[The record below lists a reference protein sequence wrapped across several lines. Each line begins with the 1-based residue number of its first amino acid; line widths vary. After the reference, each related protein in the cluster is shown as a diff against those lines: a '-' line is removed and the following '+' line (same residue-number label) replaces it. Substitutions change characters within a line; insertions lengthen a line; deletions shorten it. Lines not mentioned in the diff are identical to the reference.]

1 MNKKVIVAAGA
12 LALLLTGCDQLCQG
26 PKTKTALVTEK
37 DKYSY
42 ALGAHFGN
50 QAQFQLVARD
60 SIDLDLDLF
69 IQAFVERYKQD
80 SAKYLMADSTIFQTL
95 TELSQSRQAEKARK
109 DSVAAAENKAKGEAF
124 LAQNKTAE
132 GVVTT
137 ESGLQYKVI
146 TEGTGVTPSDTD
158 VVKVHYTGTLLDGTK
173 FDSSVDRGEPLEF
186 PIGAVIPGWTEML
199 KLMKV
204 GEKVT
209 AWIPSDLAYGPRG
222 RGPQI
227 PGNSMLIFE
236 MELIDTHAPGAP
248 SNAIAAAEP
257 AKEEAKAEPAKAEA
271 KPAEKA
277 APAAAPAAAKAEA
290 KPAEKAA
297 PAAAPAA
304 AKAEAKPAAAAPAP
318 AAKPAAAPAKAEA
331 KPAAAAPAA
340 APKAAPAKAEAKPAA
355 AAPAP
360 AAKPAAAPAAKPAA
374 AAAPA
379 AQPAA
384 APAAKPAAAPAPA
397 AQPAAAPAAPA
408 AAQ

>member
-26 PKTKTALVTEK
+26 PKNKTALVTEK

-271 KPAEKA
+271 KPAAEKVAPAAAPAAAKAEPAKAEAKPAAEKAAPKA
-277 APAAAPAAAKAEA
+277 APAAAPAAAKAEPAKAEA
-290 KPAEKAA
+290 KPAAEKAAPKAA
-297 PAAAPAA
+297 PAAAPA
-304 AKAEAKPAAAAPAP
+304 AKAEAKPAAAAPA
-318 AAKPAAAPAKAEA
+318 A
-331 KPAAAAPAA
+331 KPAAAA
-340 APKAAPAKAEAKPAA
+340 
-355 AAPAP
+355 
-360 AAKPAAAPAAKPAA
+360 
-374 AAAPA
+374 
-379 AQPAA
+379 PAA
-384 APAAKPAAAPAPA
+384 APAAKPAAAPA
-397 AQPAAAPAAPA
+397 AAPAAPA
-408 AAQ
+408 AKPAAAAPAPAPAAAPAAAQ

>member
-146 TEGTGVTPSDTD
+146 TEGTGATPSDTD

-290 KPAEKAA
+290 KPAAPAAKAA
-297 PAAAPAA
+297 PAAAPA
-304 AKAEAKPAAAAPAP
+304 AKAEAKPAAAAPA
-318 AAKPAAAPAKAEA
+318 A

-340 APKAAPAKAEAKPAA
+340 KPAA
-355 AAPAP
+355 AAP
-360 AAKPAAAPAAKPAA
+360 AAKPAAAPAAAPAAPAAKPAA
-374 AAAPA
+374 AA
-379 AQPAA
+379 PAA
-384 APAAKPAAAPAPA
+384 APAAKPAAAPA
-397 AQPAAAPAAPA
+397 AAPAAPA
-408 AAQ
+408 AKPAAAAPAAAPAAKPEAKPAAAAPAAAQ

>member
-50 QAQFQLVARD
+50 QAQFQLVTRD

-109 DSVAAAENKAKGEAF
+109 DSIAAAENKAKGEAF

-146 TEGTGVTPSDTD
+146 TEGTGATPSDTD

-248 SNAIAAAEP
+248 SNAVAAAEP
-257 AKEEAKAEPAKAEA
+257 AKEEAKAEPAKE
-271 KPAEKA
+271 
-277 APAAAPAAAKAEA
+277 AEA

-304 AKAEAKPAAAAPAP
+304 AKAEAKPAAEKAAPKAAAPA
-318 AAKPAAAPAKAEA
+318 AKAEA
-331 KPAAAAPAA
+331 KPAAE
-340 APKAAPAKAEAKPAA
+340 APKAAA
-355 AAPAP
+355 
-360 AAKPAAAPAAKPAA
+360 PAAAPAAKTEAKP

-384 APAAKPAAAPAPA
+384 APAAAAPA
-397 AQPAAAPAAPA
+397 AQPAAPAAAPA

>member
-290 KPAEKAA
+290 KPA
-297 PAAAPAA
+297 
-304 AKAEAKPAAAAPAP
+304 AAAPAP

>member
-50 QAQFQLVARD
+50 QAHFQLVTRD

-69 IQAFVERYKQD
+69 IQAFVERYNQD
-80 SAKYLMADSTIFQTL
+80 SAKWLMADSVIFQTL
-95 TELSQSRQAEKARK
+95 TDLSQARQAEKAKK
-109 DSVAAAENKAKGEAF
+109 DSIAAANNKAAGEAF

-146 TEGTGVTPSDTD
+146 TEGTGATPVDGD
-158 VVKVHYTGTLLDGTK
+158 IVKVHYTGTLLDGTK

-227 PGNSMLIFE
+227 PGNSTLVFE
-236 MELIDTHAPGAP
+236 MELIDTRSADAP
-248 SNAIAAAEP
+248 AAAPAEP
-257 AKEEAKAEPAKAEA
+257 AKAEPAKAEA
-271 KPAEKA
+271 KPA
-277 APAAAPAAAKAEA
+277 
-290 KPAEKAA
+290 
-297 PAAAPAA
+297 A
-304 AKAEAKPAAAAPAP
+304 AKAEAKPAAA
-318 AAKPAAAPAKAEA
+318 KPAAKAEA

-340 APKAAPAKAEAKPAA
+340 A
-355 AAPAP
+355 AP
-360 AAKPAAAPAAKPAA
+360 AAQPAAT
-374 AAAPA
+374 APA

-384 APAAKPAAAPAPA
+384 AAPAA
-397 AQPAAAPAAPA
+397 AQPAAAAPA
-408 AAQ
+408 AN

>member
-227 PGNSMLIFE
+227 PGNSLLIFE

-277 APAAAPAAAKAEA
+277 AP
-290 KPAEKAA
+290 KAA

-304 AKAEAKPAAAAPAP
+304 KAEAKPAAEAP
-318 AAKPAAAPAKAEA
+318 KAAAPAV
-331 KPAAAAPAA
+331 APAA
-340 APKAAPAKAEAKPAA
+340 QPAAP
-355 AAPAP
+355 
-360 AAKPAAAPAAKPAA
+360 

-384 APAAKPAAAPAPA
+384 
-397 AQPAAAPAAPA
+397 PAAAPAA
-408 AAQ
+408 AQ

>member
-1 MNKKVIVAAGA
+1 MNKKFLIAAGA
-12 LALLLTGCDQLCQG
+12 LAFALTGCDQLCQG

-50 QAQFQLVARD
+50 QARFQLVTRD

-69 IQAFVERYKQD
+69 IQAFKERYNED
-80 SAKYLMADSTIFQTL
+80 SAHFLMNDSTIFQTL
-95 TELSQSRQAEKARK
+95 TDLSQARQAEKNKK
-109 DSVAAAENKAKGEAF
+109 DSLPAEANKAAGESF
-124 LAQNKTAE
+124 LAKNKTAE

-146 TEGTGVTPSDTD
+146 TEGTGATPADGD
-158 VVKVHYTGTLLDGTK
+158 IVKVHYTGTLLDGTK

-204 GEKVT
+204 GGKVT

-227 PGNSMLIFE
+227 PGNSLLVFE
-236 MELIDTHAPGAP
+236 MELIDTHAADAP
-248 SNAIAAAEP
+248 ATAEP
-257 AKEEAKAEPAKAEA
+257 AKPEAKKAEV
-271 KPAEKA
+271 K
-277 APAAAPAAAKAEA
+277 
-290 KPAEKAA
+290 
-297 PAAAPAA
+297 A
-304 AKAEAKPAAAAPAP
+304 AKAEAKPAAKPAAAPKAA
-318 AAKPAAAPAKAEA
+318 AAKPAAEAKPAEAAKPAAEAKPAEAPKAEA

-340 APKAAPAKAEAKPAA
+340 AA
-355 AAPAP
+355 
-360 AAKPAAAPAAKPAA
+360 
-374 AAAPA
+374 
-379 AQPAA
+379 
-384 APAAKPAAAPAPA
+384 
-397 AQPAAAPAAPA
+397 PAAAPAAPA

>member
-12 LALLLTGCDQLCQG
+12 LALLLTGCDQFCQEG
-26 PKTKTALVTEK
+26 PKTKTSLVTEK

-109 DSVAAAENKAKGEAF
+109 DSIAAAENKAKSEAF

-158 VVKVHYTGTLLDGTK
+158 IVKVHYTGTLLDGTK

-222 RGPQI
+222 RVPQI

-236 MELIDTHAPGAP
+236 MELIDSHAPGAP
-248 SNAIAAAEP
+248 SNAIAPAEPAKEEVKAEP

-271 KPAEKA
+271 KPA
-277 APAAAPAAAKAEA
+277 AAAKAEAKPAAAKAEA

-297 PAAAPAA
+297 PAAKPAA
-304 AKAEAKPAAAAPAP
+304 AKAEAKPAAAPAKTE
-318 AAKPAAAPAKAEA
+318 AKPA
-331 KPAAAAPAA
+331 AAAAPAA
-340 APKAAPAKAEAKPAA
+340 APAPAAEKPAA
-355 AAPAP
+355 P
-360 AAKPAAAPAAKPAA
+360 A

-384 APAAKPAAAPAPA
+384 APAAAPA
-397 AQPAAAPAAPA
+397 AQPAAPAAPA
-408 AAQ
+408 AAPAAAQ

>member
-50 QAQFQLVARD
+50 QAHFQLVTRD

-80 SAKYLMADSTIFQTL
+80 SLKYLMADSTIFQTL
-95 TELSQSRQAEKARK
+95 TELSQARQAEKVKK
-109 DSVAAAENKAKGEAF
+109 DSIAAAENKAKGEAF

-132 GVVTT
+132 GVITT

-146 TEGTGVTPSDTD
+146 TEGTGATPSDSD

-248 SNAIAAAEP
+248 SAAAEP
-257 AKEEAKAEPAKAEA
+257 AKEEAKAEPAAPAAKTEA
-271 KPAEKA
+271 KP
-277 APAAAPAAAKAEA
+277 AKAEA
-290 KPAEKAA
+290 KPV
-297 PAAAPAA
+297 
-304 AKAEAKPAAAAPAP
+304 AKAEAKPVAAP
-318 AAKPAAAPAKAEA
+318 KAEA

-340 APKAAPAKAEAKPAA
+340 QP
-355 AAPAP
+355 
-360 AAKPAAAPAAKPAA
+360 
-374 AAAPA
+374 AAPA

-384 APAAKPAAAPAPA
+384 APAAAEA
-397 AQPAAAPAAPA
+397 PAAAPAA
-408 AAQ
+408 AQ

>member
-1 MNKKVIVAAGA
+1 MNKKLLIAAGA
-12 LALLLTGCDQLCQG
+12 LAFALTGCDQLCQG

-50 QAQFQLVARD
+50 QARFQLVTRD

-69 IQAFVERYKQD
+69 IQAFKERYNED
-80 SAKYLMADSTIFQTL
+80 SAHFLMNDSTIFQTL
-95 TELSQSRQAEKARK
+95 TDLSQARQAEKNKK
-109 DSVAAAENKAKGEAF
+109 DSLAAEANKAAGEAF

-146 TEGTGVTPSDTD
+146 AEGTGATPADGD
-158 VVKVHYTGTLLDGTK
+158 IVKVHYTGKLLDGTK

-186 PIGAVIPGWTEML
+186 PISAVIPGWTEML

-227 PGNSMLIFE
+227 PGNSLLVFE
-236 MELIDTHAPGAP
+236 MELIDTHAADAP
-248 SNAIAAAEP
+248 AAEAP
-257 AKEEAKAEPAKAEA
+257 KAEAPKAEKKVAAKAAPKAEA
-271 KPAEKA
+271 KPAA
-277 APAAAPAAAKAEA
+277 A
-290 KPAEKAA
+290 KPAAE
-297 PAAAPAA
+297 APAA
-304 AKAEAKPAAAAPAP
+304 AKAEAKPAAAQ
-318 AAKPAAAPAKAEA
+318 PAAAPAAAKAET

-340 APKAAPAKAEAKPAA
+340 A
-355 AAPAP
+355 
-360 AAKPAAAPAAKPAA
+360 
-374 AAAPA
+374 
-379 AQPAA
+379 Q
-384 APAAKPAAAPAPA
+384 
-397 AQPAAAPAAPA
+397 
-408 AAQ
+408 

>member
-1 MNKKVIVAAGA
+1 MNKKLLIAAGA
-12 LALLLTGCDQLCQG
+12 LAFALTGCDQLCQG

-50 QAQFQLVARD
+50 QARFQLVTRD

-69 IQAFVERYKQD
+69 IQAFKERYNED
-80 SAKYLMADSTIFQTL
+80 SAHFLMNDSTIFQTL
-95 TELSQSRQAEKARK
+95 TDLSQARQAEKNKK
-109 DSVAAAENKAKGEAF
+109 DSLAAEANKAAGEAF

-146 TEGTGVTPSDTD
+146 AEGTGATPADGD
-158 VVKVHYTGTLLDGTK
+158 IVKVHYTGKLLDGTK

-227 PGNSMLIFE
+227 PGNSLLVFE
-236 MELIDTHAPGAP
+236 MELIDTHAADAP
-248 SNAIAAAEP
+248 AAEAP
-257 AKEEAKAEPAKAEA
+257 KAEA
-271 KPAEKA
+271 PKAEKKVAAKA
-277 APAAAPAAAKAEA
+277 APKAETKAPAA
-290 KPAEKAA
+290 KPAAE
-297 PAAAPAA
+297 APAA
-304 AKAEAKPAAAAPAP
+304 AKAEAKPAAAAPA
-318 AAKPAAAPAKAEA
+318 AAPV
-331 KPAAAAPAA
+331 
-340 APKAAPAKAEAKPAA
+340 
-355 AAPAP
+355 
-360 AAKPAAAPAAKPAA
+360 
-374 AAAPA
+374 
-379 AQPAA
+379 
-384 APAAKPAAAPAPA
+384 
-397 AQPAAAPAAPA
+397 AAPAAPA